1 MQDNVQVMNAR
12 ASDVRKKESFWKRL
26 LVYKGAVTGMIL
38 VAVIIAVAAAAPMI
52 APNDPL
58 KVDMSARFEGPGAV
72 YWFGTDNLG
81 RCVASRVIWGARMSL
96 SHSITVLL
104 FMLAISIPV
113 GLTAGYAGGRV
124 DGFIMRII
132 DICLS
137 MPTFLLA
144 LAIVGA
150 LGPSPVHMII
160 AMASVWWAPYAR
172 LIRGFAM
179 QMKEQDFILA
189 AKAAGCS
196 HIQIVFRHILR
207 NIAPSI
213 IVMSALEIGSIILA
227 IVTYSFIGLGA
238 QPPVP
243 EWGIMLNDSKE
254 FIQTQPQLMLYPG
267 MAIIITVMSFNLL
280 GEGLKNVLRDRM

>member
-1 MQDNVQVMNAR
+1 MQENVQVLNAKMP
-12 ASDVRKKESFWKRL
+12 VTRKKDGFWKRL
-26 LVYKGAVTGMIL
+26 LSQKGAVVGMIL
-38 VAVIIAVAAAAPMI
+38 AAVIIVIAAAAPVI
-52 APNDPL
+52 APHDPL
-58 KVDMSARFEGPGAV
+58 EINMSVKFHGPDAA

-96 SHSITVLL
+96 SYSLTILL
-104 FMLAISIPV
+104 FMLAVSIPV
-113 GLTAGYAGGRV
+113 GLVAGYSGGKIDAV
-124 DGFIMRII
+124 IMRII

-150 LGPSPVHMII
+150 LGPSPTNMII

-179 QMKEQDFILA
+179 QMKEQDFMLA
-189 AKAAGCS
+189 ARAAGCT
-196 HIQIVFRHILR
+196 HMQMVFRHILR

-213 IVMSALEIGSIILA
+213 LVMSTLEIGAIILA

-243 EWGIMLNDSKE
+243 EWGIMLSDSKE

-267 MAIIITVMSFNLL
+267 LAIVLTVTAFNLL
-280 GEGLKNVLRDRM
+280 GEGMKNVLRDRM

>member
-1 MQDNVQVMNAR
+1 MKDNEQIINAGMQGE
-12 ASDVRKKESFWKRL
+12 RKKIFRKRFL
-26 LVYKGAVTGMIL
+26 FQETAIGLVL
-38 VAVIIAVAAAAPMI
+38 VVVIIAVAAAAPVL

-58 KVDMSARFEGPGAV
+58 KVDMSARFRGPDAI

-96 SHSITVLL
+96 AHGFTVLL
-104 FMLAISIPV
+104 FMLGISIPV
-113 GLTAGYAGGRV
+113 GLTAGYAGGRL

-144 LAIVGA
+144 LAVVGV

-179 QMKEQDFILA
+179 QMKEQDFIMA
-189 AKAAGCS
+189 AKSAGCS
-196 HIQIVFRHILR
+196 HVQIVFRHILR
-207 NIAPSI
+207 NIAPPI
-213 IVMSALEIGSIILA
+213 IVMSTLEIGSIILA
-227 IVTYSFIGLGA
+227 IATYSFIGLGA

-243 EWGIMLNDSKE
+243 EWGVMLSDSKE
-254 FIQTQPQLMLYPG
+254 FIQTQPRLMVCPG
-267 MAIIITVMSFNLL
+267 LAIIITVMSFNLL
-280 GEGLKNVLRDRM
+280 GEGLKNELRKRM